1 MFRDMILAVLL
12 AAAAQPPAEAPIVAE
27 ARAFMDGYARD
38 LIAGDRA
45 AIAGRYERR
54 GAWRLGE
61 GGGEFDSY
69 ARIVAGYAGPR
80 WTAPR
85 RFEWQDLRY
94 RRAGTDAV
102 QVTGRF
108 AWTPADGRP
117 RPFSYSALL
126 VREEDALRI
135 RLEDERPLGR

>member
-1 MFRDMILAVLL
+1 MLRDMVLGLL
-12 AAAAQPPAEAPIVAE
+12 AAAQPAAEMPMVTE
-27 ARAFMDGYARD
+27 ARAFMDDYARD

-45 AIAGRYERR
+45 AIAARYQRR

-80 WTAPR
+80 WGPPR

-94 RRAGTDAV
+94 RQAGPDTV

-126 VREEDALRI
+126 VREEGVLRI

>member
-1 MFRDMILAVLL
+1 MIGNLTFALL
-12 AAAAQPPAEAPIVAE
+12 AAAQPAAEAPILAE

-38 LIAGDRA
+38 LIAGERA
-45 AIAGRYERR
+45 AIAGRYQRR

-61 GGGEFDSY
+61 GGGEFDAY
-69 ARIVAGYAGPR
+69 ARIVANYAGPQ
-80 WTAPR
+80 WGPPQ
-85 RFEWQDLRY
+85 RFEWQDLSY
-94 RRAGTDAV
+94 RQAGPDAV

-126 VREEDALRI
+126 VREEGALRI
-135 RLEDERPLGR
+135 RLEDERPLR

>member
-1 MFRDMILAVLL
+1 MIGNLAFALL
-12 AAAAQPPAEAPIVAE
+12 AAAQPPAEAPIVVE
-27 ARAFMDGYARD
+27 ARAFMDDYARD

-45 AIAGRYERR
+45 AIAGRYQRR

-69 ARIVAGYAGPR
+69 ARIVAGYSGPR
-80 WTAPR
+80 WGPPR
-85 RFEWQDLRY
+85 RFEWQELRY
-94 RRAGTDAV
+94 RQAGADAV

-108 AWTPADGRP
+108 VWTPADGRP

-126 VREEDALRI
+126 VREESVLRI
-135 RLEDERPLGR
+135 RLEDERPLR

>member
-1 MFRDMILAVLL
+1 MLDLAFALL
-12 AAAAQPPAEAPIVAE
+12 AAAQPAAEAPIVVE
-27 ARAFMDGYARD
+27 ARAFMAAYARD

-45 AIAGRYERR
+45 AIAGRYQRR

-80 WTAPR
+80 WGPPQ
-85 RFEWQDLRY
+85 RFEWQDLRF
-94 RRAGTDAV
+94 RQAGADAV

-108 AWTPADGRP
+108 VWTPEDGRG

-126 VREEDALRI
+126 VREEGALRI
-135 RLEDERPLGR
+135 RLEDERPVR

>member
-1 MFRDMILAVLL
+1 MLRSVAFAL
-12 AAAAQPPAEAPIVAE
+12 AAAAQPPAQPPIVAE

-38 LIAGDRA
+38 LVAGDRA
-45 AIAGRYERR
+45 AIAGRYQRR

-61 GGGEFDSY
+61 GGGEFDSH

-80 WTAPR
+80 WGPPQ
-85 RFEWQDLRY
+85 RFEWQDLSY
-94 RRAGTDAV
+94 RQAGADAV

-126 VREEDALRI
+126 VREEGVLRI
-135 RLEDERPLGR
+135 RLEDERPLR

>member
-1 MFRDMILAVLL
+1 MLSLAFALL
-12 AAAAQPPAEAPIVAE
+12 AAAPPSAEAPIVAE
-27 ARAFMDGYARD
+27 ARAFMAAYARD

-61 GGGEFDSY
+61 GGGEFEPY
-69 ARIVAGYAGPR
+69 ARLVAGYAGPQ
-80 WTAPR
+80 WSPPH

-94 RRAGTDAV
+94 HQARADAV

-108 AWTPADGRP
+108 VWTPADGRP
-117 RPFSYSALL
+117 RPFSYAALL
-126 VREEDALRI
+126 VREEGALRI
-135 RLEDERPLGR
+135 RLEDERPIRR